1 MKKRKTQKEMKGEMT
16 SVGKSLLTVFDV
28 WAGRQMGY
36 SMFLLGELVRA
47 MWLRRGA

>member
-1 MKKRKTQKEMKGEMT
+1 MKKRKTQKEMKGEMI

-28 WAGRQMGY
+28 WAGRQVGY

-47 MWLRRGA
+47 MWLSRGA